1 MFNFQGLAGQKTVEN
16 FDVKVLA
23 ASKIKLSVNAK
34 EIIGLTEETGVFI
47 DKDVTSNNFWIA
59 AVKEGG
65 KTLSKG
71 NTFGHKVLNLSLGEG
86 TEWNIDVSGVQDF
99 NGTKFFPLTLTSKP
113 EAEETVTKDLK
124 EFQETLKGSDF
135 DVDKH
140 GTTTESVNTTTLD
153 EVEETL

>member
-1 MFNFQGLAGQKTVEN
+1 MFNFQGLAGQKTIEN

-23 ASKIKLSVNAK
+23 ASKIKLSLNAK

-86 TEWNIDVSGVQDF
+86 TEWNIDVSGVMEHD
-99 NGTKFFPLTLTSKP
+99 GVKFFPLSLI
-113 EAEETVTKDLK
+113 EAVVETV
-124 EFQETLKGSDF
+124 
-135 DVDKH
+135 
-140 GTTTESVNTTTLD
+140 
-153 EVEETL
+153 VEEVVEEVIEPETIVLDNVDAV